1 MLSDGKSK
9 KKDLKRFNHGKQII
23 SGTPE
28 CVYDIIGEKYIKQKM
43 RKKLVLNSN
52 IIFVILL

>member
-1 MLSDGKSK
+1 MNGKRK

-28 CVYDIIGEKYIKQKM
+28 CVYDIMHRKIFKIKNVKM
-43 RKKLVLNSN
+43 LVLNS
-52 IIFVILL
+52 ILHEDV

>member
-28 CVYDIIGEKYIKQKM
+28 YVNDIIGEKYIKQKM
-43 RKKLVLNSN
+43 
-52 IIFVILL
+52 

>member
-23 SGTPE
+23 SGIPE

-43 RKKLVLNSN
+43 
-52 IIFVILL
+52 